1 MVQQPLAARII
12 IISGT
17 AAIAALLFWMALYVL
32 GPLVLV
38 VNVAAL
44 AVAIAWLTRH
54 AMNGWILAERVL
66 IASLVA
72 GQAGLIVAVLV
83 RVAPVVA
90 KHAL

>member
-1 MVQQPLAARII
+1 MAKQALAAKLITI
-12 IISGT
+12 GGAGAS
-17 AAIAALLFWMALYVL
+17 AALLFWMALYIL

-38 VNVAAL
+38 ANVIAL
-44 AVAIAWLTRH
+44 AIGIAWLTR
-54 AMNGWILAERVL
+54 NVDDGWVLAERTL

-72 GQAGLIVAVLV
+72 GQAGLIVALLI